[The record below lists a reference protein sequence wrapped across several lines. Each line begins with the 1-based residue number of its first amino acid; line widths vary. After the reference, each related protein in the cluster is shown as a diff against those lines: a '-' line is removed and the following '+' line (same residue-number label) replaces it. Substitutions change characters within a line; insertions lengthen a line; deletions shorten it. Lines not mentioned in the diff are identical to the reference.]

1 MKYIY
6 FTFLPPRIDGKWPV
20 CEEDTNSLAEVRTKT
35 KNSQVYV
42 KFGDTLSSTGLL

>member
-6 FTFLPPRIDGKWPV
+6 STFLPPRIDGKWPV

-35 KNSQVYV
+35 KNSQVYA
-42 KFGDTLSSTGLL
+42 KSGDTLSSAELV